1 MTGDDK
7 YFFPVIPLWFLI
19 NYFYFLLQILY
30 IKEILWIIE
39 LTSRH
44 ATEFLQ
50 EFVGLIRYFRWS
62 IENWRFEDERKKKK
76 KIFKNRAILKKIFY
90 FS

>member
-30 IKEILWIIE
+30 INLNHWIN
-39 LTSRH
+39 H

-62 IENWRFEDERKKKK
+62 IENWGFEDERKKKK
-76 KIFKNRAILKKIFY
+76 KFLKIGLKKIFD

>member
-30 IKEILWIIE
+30 INLNHWINY
-39 LTSRH
+39 

-76 KIFKNRAILKKIFY
+76 KIFKNRAILKKIFD